1 MNRKQRR
8 AESNHRTPP
17 PPVAA
22 ADPSTA
28 FAGTAFA
35 EAFQHHQAGRLV
47 EAEPLYRKVLTA
59 NSRHADSL
67 HMLGVLAQQTGCG
80 DVAIDFIGRAIAIDA
95 KVAAYHSDLGKVL
108 LDRGRLDEARAS
120 LHRALDLKPDLLD
133 AHNTLGVT
141 LDRQGRPDEA
151 AECYRRAMRIY
162 PDSPLLHVNLGK
174 VLKERGRLDEA
185 VGCYRR
191 ALALEPDYPEAY
203 DCLGLALEGQGRPE
217 EAVAC
222 FRRAVE
228 LEPNLPNAHSNL
240 GAALQVQ
247 GRLDEAVACFR
258 RALALEP
265 DYPEAHSNL
274 GSALGKLGHLDEA
287 VACCR
292 RAIEL
297 KPDLPMAHTNL
308 GFAFTQQ
315 GHLEEALRHYAKAI
329 VIKPNHFP
337 AFSNLL
343 FLVNY
348 LESQPPASLCDMA
361 RQFGILASREVGG
374 RAFATWPDAPS
385 GGALRVGLVSGDL
398 HHHPVAFWL
407 EGLLR
412 AVDPARIAFVAFP
425 TGSHEDDVTA
435 RIKPFFKDWAPIHSL
450 GDEAAANL
458 IHASGVQV
466 LLDLSGHTG
475 YNRLPMFAWRPAPV
489 QATWL
494 GYFAT
499 TGIAEMDYIVGNKWL
514 LPATESAHFT
524 ETAWLLADVVCSYT
538 PPAAAVEV
546 SDLPALSAN
555 RVTFGCFNN
564 LNKVND
570 AVVAVWARVLK
581 AVPLSRLMLKARQFN
596 EEAACSRMRARFAA
610 HGIDEDRLLLEPASP
625 RIDYL
630 RAYHRIDIA
639 LDPFPYPGGT
649 TSSDTLWMGV
659 PLLTKKGHNYLSHAG
674 EYVVHNVGLP
684 DWIAADDDDYVAKAA
699 GFASDIGRLAALRA
713 ILRQQMLASPLC
725 NSAGL
730 ARNFEDAMWGM
741 WSRPRGGRC

>member
-8 AESNHRTPP
+8 AESKHLGPTL
-17 PPVAA
+17 PVAT
-22 ADPSTA
+22 ADPIAA
-28 FAGTAFA
+28 FADTALA
-35 EAFQHHQAGRLV
+35 EALQHHRAGRPID
-47 EAEPLYRKVLTA
+47 AERLYRKVLTA

-67 HMLGVLAQQTGCG
+67 TGRG
-80 DVAIDFIGRAIAIDA
+80 ASAATPIGRAIAIDD
-95 KVAAYHSDLGKVL
+95 KIAAYHSNLGKLL
-108 LDRGRLDEARAS
+108 LDRGRLDEACAS
-120 LHRALDLKPDLLD
+120 LHRALDLRPDFQE
-133 AHNTLGVT
+133 AHNILGVA
-141 LDRQGRPDEA
+141 LEGQGRPDEA
-151 AECYRRAMRIY
+151 ADCYRRAIRIG
-162 PDSPLLHVNLGK
+162 PDHPLLHTNLGK
-174 VLKERGRLDEA
+174 VLKDQGHLEEA

-191 ALALEPDYPEAY
+191 ALDLEPDYPEAY
-203 DCLGLALEGQGRPE
+203 NSLGLALGGQGRSE
-217 EAVAC
+217 ESVAC
-222 FRRAVE
+222 LRRAIALKPDFAE
-228 LEPNLPNAHSNL
+228 AHSNL
-240 GAALQVQ
+240 GAALKEQ
-247 GRLDEAVACFR
+247 GHLDEAVACLR
-258 RALALEP
+258 RAIEIEP
-265 DYPEAHSNL
+265 DFAEALSNL
-274 GSALGKLGHLDEA
+274 GSALGKQGHLDEA
-287 VACCR
+287 VACGR
-292 RAIEL
+292 RAIAL
-297 KPDLPMAHTNL
+297 KPDLPAAHTNL

-315 GHLEEALRHYAKAI
+315 GHLEEALRHYAKA
-329 VIKPNHFP
+329 VVVNPHYLP

-475 YNRLPMFAWRPAPV
+475 HNRLPMFAWRPAPV

-610 HGIDEDRLLLEPASP
+610 HGIDEDRLLLDPASP

-684 DWIAADDDDYVAKAA
+684 DWIADDDDDYVAKAA

-713 ILRQQMLASPLC
+713 TLRQQMLASPLC
-725 NSAGL
+725 NSSAF
-730 ARNFEDAMWGM
+730 ARGFEDAMWGM
-741 WSRPRGGRC
+741 WSRCVGSHRSGLYP